1 MKDGL
6 DFAPGA
12 RVQMKGL
19 FPLARDGQVWRQ
31 GSSGMS
37 ARRTFIPD
45 RDRKKEAGLR
55 WVLGKDGQVPVG
67 TWPGRHP
74 LTITE

>member
-6 DFAPGA
+6 DFAPGGQ
-12 RVQMKGL
+12 VQMKGL

-37 ARRTFIPD
+37 ARTTFILD
-45 RDRKKEAGLR
+45 RDKKKEAGLR

-67 TWPGRHP
+67 TWPGRQP